1 MNLDWI
7 DQIKSRIPGHSSDI
21 ELNLD
26 AVFKRSTLDT
36 EEAMLCM
43 LSAAV
48 VTNNEHLIELLITI
62 LEQEGI
68 DYQPAVS
75 AASIEAQSNTWEAY
89 LNAVEDRDMKGTI
102 SGLHTT
108 ITYTYGRTTPTR
120 FKSFSLAASII
131 LMSNKCIN
139 MHYNFLKKEGYTQY
153 QLRDIG
159 RIAAVVRGLSVV
171 IVN

>member
-1 MNLDWI
+1 MNLDWL
-7 DQIKSRIPGHSSDI
+7 DQIKNRIPGHSSDI
-21 ELNLD
+21 EINLD
-26 AVFKRSTLDT
+26 NVFKRSTLDP
-36 EEAMLCM
+36 EEAILCM
-43 LSAAV
+43 FSAAV
-48 VTNNEHLIELLITI
+48 VTQNEHLIELLVTI

-75 AASIEAQSNTWEAY
+75 AASIEAQNNTWEAY

-102 SGLHTT
+102 SGLYMKVLSTNGGTT
-108 ITYTYGRTTPTR
+108 ATR
-120 FKSFSLAASII
+120 FKSYSLAASII
-131 LMSNKCIN
+131 LMSSKCIN

-159 RIAAVVRGLSVV
+159 RIAAIARGLSVI